1 MADKSTLEQMLEHL
15 VNDETA
21 KAEEL
26 FHEYVVAKSRE
37 IYEDLIEEELKDE
50 EVEEASAEK
59 KEDDAVDEASK
70 DKDKEEEKVDE
81 ASDEDS
87 KDDEV
92 KEDSKDEEVDEEF
105 EEVAVEGDDEEGEI
119 DAIGGDATDDL
130 AADITKDSEEGEKEP
145 EELFQDLDAIVDELQ
160 AKFDEIKGVGDA
172 EAKGDDMEDE
182 MKDSIQAPIAADPQ
196 GDAELAT
203 MREYVEKI
211 TGGHGA
217 EKKGAGEGA
226 DNTKSPVAGKNDM
239 GGTTANIAKGG
250 EAKEKNDGGLSE
262 IKPKDIDS
270 GNVNVPGAKKATD
283 LSAVKGG
290 HGAEKAGAKEQ
301 ADNKQSIFRGRR

>member
-81 ASDEDS
+81 ASD
-87 KDDEV
+87 
-92 KEDSKDEEVDEEF
+92 EDSKDEEVDEEF

-262 IKPKDIDS
+262 IKPKDMDS